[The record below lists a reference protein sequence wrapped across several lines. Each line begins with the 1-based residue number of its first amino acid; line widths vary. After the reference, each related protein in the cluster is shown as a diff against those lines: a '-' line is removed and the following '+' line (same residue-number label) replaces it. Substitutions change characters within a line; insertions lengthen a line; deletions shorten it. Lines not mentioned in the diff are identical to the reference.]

1 MDSYNKENR
10 THYPQSSPLVQ
21 WREICMSNEK
31 LTQEEELQRNEMIR
45 CNRLVANCQLI
56 TCSIISVTYILEFVK
71 GAHSLPYILIVLAL
85 ALITPIAQQIILKAN
100 PASTAIAHLLSIGYG
115 AFYTFILLTA
125 TNNLVFVYV
134 LPMFIVVLVYNDWKF
149 IMKVAF
155 ACVGVNIVQIIV
167 FLANGTYT
175 MAENSVA
182 IEIQLLV
189 MVIISIYMTF
199 VARLMQKNS
208 DIRVDVIAEQSR
220 KTEKTMAL
228 TLDVS
233 NKMAENITTVG
244 GKMLELNDAANTTK
258 ESMGEVNAGDT
269 AEAVQRQITLTGNI
283 QTRVDEVQ
291 EGTDLILSSVQN
303 AEQAVREGSRN
314 INALV
319 SQVEDS
325 ISSGKEVTRQ
335 LGELQANMERIS
347 SVVDMIGSIA
357 QQTSMLSLNASIEAA
372 RAGESGKGFAVVATE
387 MTKMADET
395 GQATSQIASMLDE
408 FSSTITNVVKVTT
421 DMIDKIDAQHAS
433 TEAAAK
439 SFESIAESSG
449 SIANAS
455 SELRTGVMNLAEAN
469 KEIVDSIST
478 ISSISEEVAAHAN
491 TTFDIS
497 EKNADTVAEITNLI
511 GVLSELADELK

>member
-1 MDSYNKENR
+1 
-10 THYPQSSPLVQ
+10 
-21 WREICMSNEK
+21 
-31 LTQEEELQRNEMIR
+31 
-45 CNRLVANCQLI
+45 
-56 TCSIISVTYILEFVK
+56 
-71 GAHSLPYILIVLAL
+71 
-85 ALITPIAQQIILKAN
+85 
-100 PASTAIAHLLSIGYG
+100 
-115 AFYTFILLTA
+115 
-125 TNNLVFVYV
+125 
-134 LPMFIVVLVYNDWKF
+134 
-149 IMKVAF
+149 
-155 ACVGVNIVQIIV
+155 
-167 FLANGTYT
+167 
-175 MAENSVA
+175 
-182 IEIQLLV
+182 
-189 MVIISIYMTF
+189 
-199 VARLMQKNS
+199 
-208 DIRVDVIAEQSR
+208 
-220 KTEKTMAL
+220 MAL

-244 GKMLELNDAANTTK
+244 GKILELNDAANTTK
-258 ESMGEVNAGDT
+258 ESMGEVNAGATDT

-303 AEQAVREGSRN
+303 AEQAVREGSQN

-357 QQTSMLSLNASIEAA
+357 QQTTMLSLNASIEAA

>member
-1 MDSYNKENR
+1 MQ
-10 THYPQSSPLVQ
+10 PPG
-21 WREICMSNEK
+21 C
-31 LTQEEELQRNEMIR
+31 
-45 CNRLVANCQLI
+45 
-56 TCSIISVTYILEFVK
+56 CSIISVTYILEFVR

-258 ESMGEVNAGDT
+258 ESMGEVNAGATDT

-303 AEQAVREGSRN
+303 AEQAVHEGSQN

-357 QQTSMLSLNASIEAA
+357 QQTTMLSLNASIEAA

-478 ISSISEEVAAHAN
+478 ISSICRDYQPDWCSVRACRRTEVN
-491 TTFDIS
+491 FLTPTQKVRSIDCLKRIQKRLCGFPESVTNIIFFDKKAFATKNIGIRK
-497 EKNADTVAEITNLI
+497 EKLQRKVVWEYRRYVLI
-511 GVLSELADELK
+511 

>member
-1 MDSYNKENR
+1 
-10 THYPQSSPLVQ
+10 
-21 WREICMSNEK
+21 MSNEK

-189 MVIISIYMTF
+189 MVMISIYMTF

-244 GKMLELNDAANTTK
+244 GKILELNDAANTTK
-258 ESMGEVNAGDT
+258 ESMGEVNAGATDT

-357 QQTSMLSLNASIEAA
+357 QQTTMLSLNASIEAA